1 MKCQPCEDDDSRLKY
16 KLRHML
22 KVFSEKR
29 QGGALMPVSSAEW
42 EYVEAVLDSGAT
54 VTVIPAHVGQ
64 GYDIMPSAAS
74 KAGVMYEIANGEEI
88 PNLGEKLMAVV
99 TDDGAWRGLQ
109 AQVADVSK
117 MLQSVRALVKAGHT
131 VVFGDGESGHSHYV
145 YHKVS
150 GECIGVRDDGV
161 NYLMGMHIVPKAEAG
176 FARPVP

>member
-1 MKCQPCEDDDSRLKY
+1 
-16 KLRHML
+16 
-22 KVFSEKR
+22 
-29 QGGALMPVSSAEW
+29 MPVSSAEW

-131 VVFGDGESGHSHYV
+131 VVFGDGEDGHSHYV